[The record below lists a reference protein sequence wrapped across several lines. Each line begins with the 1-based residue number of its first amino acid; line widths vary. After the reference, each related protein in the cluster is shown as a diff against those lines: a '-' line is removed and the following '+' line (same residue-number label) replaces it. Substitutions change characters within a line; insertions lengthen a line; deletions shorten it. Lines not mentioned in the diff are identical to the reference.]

1 MKQLIL
7 FFCLVALV
15 PLGISA
21 QEDHAQPLKKRV
33 RTLSYSVTCKMEKDI
48 NVQPITIFL

>member
-21 QEDHAQPLKKRV
+21 QEDHDIVASLNLKEV
-33 RTLSYSVTCKMEKDI
+33 VMYNL
-48 NVQPITIFL
+48 